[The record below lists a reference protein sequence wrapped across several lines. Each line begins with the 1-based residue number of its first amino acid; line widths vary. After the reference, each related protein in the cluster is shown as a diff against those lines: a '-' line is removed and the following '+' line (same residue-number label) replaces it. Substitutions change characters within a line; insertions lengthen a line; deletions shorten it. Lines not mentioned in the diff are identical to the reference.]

1 MRKFGLIGYPLTHSF
16 SKRYFTEKFERE
28 GIIDAMYEL
37 YPIKDIREFPNL
49 IRSTPALVGM
59 NVTIPY
65 KQEVLQYI
73 DSREYLPQG
82 LDACNCIKIKN
93 GRTFAYNTDVIG
105 FEKCFVK
112 GLNKKHH
119 QALILGN
126 GGATAAVAYVLN
138 RLNISFDIVSRKI
151 HDGSRLTYEMLDQSI
166 MKSHTVIIN
175 TTPLGMYPQMVNA
188 PAIPYQFISRDHY
201 LFDLIYN
208 PTKTE
213 FLRRGEEN
221 GAITQNGFEMLEIQ
235 AEESWKIWNSPS

>member
-28 GIIDAMYEL
+28 GITDATYEL
-37 YPIKDIREFPNL
+37 YPLKDIQEFPGL
-49 IRSTPALVGM
+49 IHSTPALVGI

-65 KQEVLQYI
+65 KQDVLEYI
-73 DSREYLPQG
+73 DSRENLPQG

-93 GRTFAYNTDVIG
+93 GKTFAYNTDVIG

-112 GLNKKHH
+112 GLNKNHQ

-126 GGATAAVAYVLN
+126 GGATAAVAYVLK
-138 RLNISFDIVSRKI
+138 RLNISFDIVSRKV
-151 HDGSRLTYEMLDQSI
+151 HDDSRLTYEMLDESI
-166 MKSHTVIIN
+166 MQSHTVIIN
-175 TTPLGMYPQMVNA
+175 TTPLGMYPQTANA
-188 PAIPYQFISRDHY
+188 PAIPYQFISRQHY

-221 GAITQNGFEMLEIQ
+221 GATIQNGLEMLEIQ
-235 AEESWKIWNSPS
+235 AIESWKIWTASP

>member
-1 MRKFGLIGYPLTHSF
+1 MRTFGLIGYPLTHSF

-105 FEKCFVK
+105 FEKCFLK
-112 GLNKKHH
+112 GLNKIHH

-126 GGATAAVAYVLN
+126 GGATAAVAYVLK